1 MNPPCCI
8 ARGYDVDV
16 AFGNPV
22 LWTFTQNPNSYVCCQ
37 PTWYKDILLAMNCVW
52 LIIWVGAPHH
62 RVKYFFLISLFS
74 LSSCSWLSFL
84 KMAIL
89 NSSQM
94 AQCQNRV
101 WPPAAWTM
109 PLRQLPTVQLHTIC
123 REQHCRAFGR
133 ALPVAES
140 LADCQALHC
149 RLKIALFAE
158 LSTNT

>member
-1 MNPPCCI
+1 MWTLPSETLCCEHSLKI
-8 ARGYDVDV
+8 QIPTCAASQLDIKTFYW
-16 AFGNPV
+16 
-22 LWTFTQNPNSYVCCQ
+22 LWTVSDWSSGWGLP
-37 PTWYKDILLAMNCVW
+37 
-52 LIIWVGAPHH
+52 IIESSIV
-62 RVKYFFLISLFS
+62 FLISLFS